1 MLAAQ
6 AVISI
11 HKLQTAPS
19 CLFFWA
25 TSTWIKTTRTHRTHV
40 IHTHG

>member
-6 AVISI
+6 AVISM
-11 HKLQTAPS
+11 HKLQTVPS
-19 CLFFWA
+19 CLFLWA
-25 TSTWIKTTRTHRTHV
+25 AYTWIKTTRTHRAHA